1 MLIFLSCRD
10 AMACISTRFLIP
22 LPKEKD
28 DAMAVKRETVTFT
41 TLCEEIKDG
50 NFRSIYVLQGEES
63 YYIDHLQQLIID
75 TALTEDQRDFN
86 LSLFY
91 GNTANVREVIS
102 TCRQYPS
109 FSQHKVVV
117 VREAQLIAKQPGHK
131 NDLDLFASYAEKPL
145 TSTIL
150 VICHKETA
158 LKSKPFT
165 DALKSHKSGVVF
177 DSQKVRVGREL
188 YSLIVNYAN
197 SLGCSIDNKATSMLA
212 DHIGTDLAR
221 LFSELDKLGIL
232 ADDKNITPLLI
243 EQNIGISK
251 DFNNFELEDALG
263 RRDTAKAF
271 RIVDYFEHNPKKNP
285 TAPTV
290 AMLFSFFSAAL
301 LASTARDKSPDA
313 IMSLVGA
320 RNQWRAR
327 KIIDATR
334 IYNTRSLVNII
345 AYLRECDVRSKGVG
359 SRQDQHAL
367 LKEMIYKIL
376 HA

>member
-1 MLIFLSCRD
+1 
-10 AMACISTRFLIP
+10 
-22 LPKEKD
+22 
-28 DAMAVKRETVTFT
+28 MAVKREMVTFT
-41 TLCEEIKDG
+41 SLSKEIKEG
-50 NFRSIYVLQGEES
+50 KFKSIYVLQGEES
-63 YYIDHLQQLIID
+63 YYIDRLQQLIID

-109 FSQHKVVV
+109 FSPLKVVV
-117 VREAQLIAKQPGHK
+117 VREAQLIPKQQGHK

-145 TSTIL
+145 SSTIL
-150 VICHKETA
+150 VICHKESS

-165 DALKSHKSGVVF
+165 DALKSSKSGVVF
-177 DSQKVRVGREL
+177 DSNKVREGREL
-188 YSLIVNYAN
+188 NTLIVNYAN
-197 SLGCSIDNKATSMLA
+197 SLGCNIDTKATSMLA
-212 DHIGTDLAR
+212 DHIGTDLGR

-263 RRDTAKAF
+263 RRDPTKAF
-271 RIVDYFEHNPKKNP
+271 RIVNYFEHNPKKNP
-285 TAPTV
+285 TAPTL
-290 AMLFSFFSAAL
+290 AMLFSFFSGAL

-313 IMSLVGA
+313 IMAATGS
-320 RNQWRAR
+320 RSQWRAR
-327 KIIDATR
+327 KFIDAART
-334 IYNTRSLVNII
+334 YNTRSLINII
-345 AYLRECDVRSKGVG
+345 GYLRDCDVRSKGIG

-367 LKEMIYKIL
+367 LKELIYKIL